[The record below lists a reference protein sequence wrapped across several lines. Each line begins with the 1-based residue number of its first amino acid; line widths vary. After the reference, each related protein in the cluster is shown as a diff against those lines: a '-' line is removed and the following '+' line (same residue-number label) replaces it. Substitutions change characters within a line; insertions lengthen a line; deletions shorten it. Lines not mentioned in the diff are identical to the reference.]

1 MLQIS
6 ELCADGYVLDKQD
19 RSFFANST
27 KGEVDRFIKYV
38 KENRQKIID
47 YENLQKV
54 DVKSDSENIVRQ
66 DKESK
71 SNKINASPVTP
82 VTRKSLEGT
91 KQSNLE
97 FEQNKKELERLR
109 KQLSELKKL
118 RRKIK
123 NNWKKCRS

>member
-1 MLQIS
+1 MKLKILKIQIYHLENGELKNVTGTLRLKFSGNQNYVLEIYILVHSYAVEELQLFKNYRDYLLQIS

-54 DVKSDSENIVRQ
+54 DVKSDSENIVSR
-66 DKESK
+66 
-71 SNKINASPVTP
+71 
-82 VTRKSLEGT
+82 
-91 KQSNLE
+91 
-97 FEQNKKELERLR
+97 
-109 KQLSELKKL
+109 
-118 RRKIK
+118 
-123 NNWKKCRS
+123 